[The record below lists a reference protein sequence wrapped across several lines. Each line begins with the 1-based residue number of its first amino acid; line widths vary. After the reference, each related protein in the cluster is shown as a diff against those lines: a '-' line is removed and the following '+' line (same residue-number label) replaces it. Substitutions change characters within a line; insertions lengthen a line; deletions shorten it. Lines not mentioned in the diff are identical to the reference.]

1 MNSVYYHFHNSEYF
15 FETAMS
21 GGRKKQKF
29 ADSAELFLSPTYP
42 HMWKSSEFRIT
53 ICNPQLMIHN
63 LDLL

>member
-29 ADSAELFLSPTYP
+29 ADSAELFLSPTKLQWLEVIKIEDYY
-42 HMWKSSEFRIT
+42 
-53 ICNPQLMIHN
+53 
-63 LDLL
+63 